1 MGIDGRVALAI
12 LGMAV
17 VTYATRVGGLWLM
30 TRLPPAPL
38 VEAWLRHVPG
48 AVLAAIVAPA
58 ALAAGAAGVAA
69 TLGAILVMRRTGSL
83 PAAMAAGVGLVWLL
97 RAAT

>member
-1 MGIDGRVALAI
+1 MAIDGRVALAI

-30 TRLPPAPL
+30 ARLPPSPR

-69 TLGAILVMRRTGSL
+69 TLVAMLVMRRTGSL
-83 PAAMAAGVGLVWLL
+83 PAAMVAGVGLVLLL
-97 RAAT
+97 RSVA